1 MLLQPR
7 GGVTVRSVPPQRI
20 PSAVRV
26 DIRKPDEH
34 SVDIGVVAAA
44 KRQGNARG
52 KGCRAV
58 AGPRHDGAGSTALP
72 QQVLLSVGIEI
83 GSTDNLSCEI
93 GSWAAAEGETCRE
106 GSFVPDAVVEGM
118 GYATLIT
125 ARGDQG
131 WQALS
136 CLDSY

>member
-34 SVDIGVVAAA
+34 SVDIGVVATA

-58 AGPRHDGAGSTALP
+58 AGPRRDGAGSTALP
-72 QQVLLSVGIEI
+72 QQVLLSVGIDVRSADELPCRVRD
-83 GSTDNLSCEI
+83 G
-93 GSWAAAEGETCRE
+93 AALYLE
-106 GSFVPDAVVEGM
+106 
-118 GYATLIT
+118 
-125 ARGDQG
+125 
-131 WQALS
+131 
-136 CLDSY
+136 